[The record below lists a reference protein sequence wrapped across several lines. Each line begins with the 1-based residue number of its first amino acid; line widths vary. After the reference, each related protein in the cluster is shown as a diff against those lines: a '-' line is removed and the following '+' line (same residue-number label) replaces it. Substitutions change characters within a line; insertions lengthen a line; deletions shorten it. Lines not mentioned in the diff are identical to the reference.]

1 MSETIPNNLQTL
13 ALSLN
18 SGVARITL
26 NRPDKLNALNDEM
39 WRELREA
46 FTWADRTAAVRV
58 VILGGNGRA
67 FSTGIDLAMLA
78 GLRERIRHA
87 DLARSQELLRALIL
101 DLQDCV
107 SSIERCRKPVVAA
120 IHGPCIGGAVDIVS
134 ACDMRYAS
142 ANAIFSVRE
151 IDIGMAA
158 DVGTLQRLPRIIP
171 DGIARELAYTGRNV
185 LADEAKEF
193 GLVNRVFD
201 TPEQLLE
208 GVAEVAATVAA
219 KSPLAI
225 RGVKEM
231 LNYGRD
237 HSVEDGLRYVATW
250 NASALLSED
259 MQESAAAMMQKRAP
273 SYRD

>member
-1 MSETIPNNLQTL
+1 MSETIPNLQTL
-13 ALSLN
+13 ALSLD

-46 FTWADRTAAVRV
+46 FTWADRTTAVRV
-58 VILGGNGRA
+58 VILSGNGRA

-107 SSIERCRKPVVAA
+107 SSIERCRKPVIAA
-120 IHGPCIGGAVDIVS
+120 IHGPCIGGAVDIIS

-171 DGIARELAYTGRNV
+171 DGVARELAYTGRNV

-201 TPEQLLE
+201 TPDQLLE

>member
-1 MSETIPNNLQTL
+1 MNEIIPTLQTVT
-13 ALSLN
+13 LSLD
-18 SGVARITL
+18 SGIARITL

-46 FTWADRTAAVRV
+46 FTWADRTPAARV
-58 VILGGNGRA
+58 VILSGNGRA

-107 SSIERCRKPVVAA
+107 SSIERCRKPVIAA
-120 IHGPCIGGAVDIVS
+120 IHGPCIGGAVDIIS

-185 LADEAKEF
+185 LAEEAKEF

-201 TPEQLLE
+201 TPDQLLE
-208 GVAEVAATVAA
+208 GVGEVAAAVAA

-259 MQESAAAMMQKRAP
+259 LQESAAAMMQKRAP

>member
-1 MSETIPNNLQTL
+1 MNEIIPTLQTVT
-13 ALSLN
+13 LSLD
-18 SGVARITL
+18 SGIARITL

-46 FTWADRTAAVRV
+46 FTWADRTSAARV
-58 VILGGNGRA
+58 VILSGNGRA

-107 SSIERCRKPVVAA
+107 SSIERCRKPVIAA
-120 IHGPCIGGAVDIVS
+120 IHGPCIGGAVDIIS

-185 LADEAKEF
+185 LAEEAKEF

-201 TPEQLLE
+201 TPDQLLE
-208 GVAEVAATVAA
+208 GVAEVAAAVAA

-237 HSVEDGLRYVATW
+237 HTIEDGLRYVATW

-259 MQESAAAMMQKRAP
+259 LQESAAAMMQKRAP

>member
-1 MSETIPNNLQTL
+1 MSETIPNLQTL
-13 ALSLN
+13 ALSLD

-46 FTWADRTAAVRV
+46 FTWADRTPAVRV
-58 VILGGNGRA
+58 VILSGNGRA

-107 SSIERCRKPVVAA
+107 SSIERCRKPVIAA
-120 IHGPCIGGAVDIVS
+120 IHGPCIGGAVDIIS

-250 NASALLSED
+250 NASALLSDD

>member
-1 MSETIPNNLQTL
+1 MNETIPTLQTL
-13 ALSLN
+13 ALSLDA
-18 SGVARITL
+18 GVARITL

-46 FTWADRTAAVRV
+46 FAWADRTPTARV
-58 VILGGNGRA
+58 VILSGNGRA

-107 SSIERCRKPVVAA
+107 SSIERCRKPVIAA

-142 ANAIFSVRE
+142 ANAVFSVRE

-185 LADEAKEF
+185 LAEEAKEF

-201 TPEQLLE
+201 TPDQLLE

-237 HSVEDGLRYVATW
+237 HSIEDGLRYVATW

>member
-1 MSETIPNNLQTL
+1 MSETIPNLQTL
-13 ALSLN
+13 ALSLD

-46 FTWADRTAAVRV
+46 FTWADRTTAVRV
-58 VILGGNGRA
+58 VILSGNGRA

-107 SSIERCRKPVVAA
+107 SSIERCRKPVIAA
-120 IHGPCIGGAVDIVS
+120 IHGPCIGGAVDIIS

-193 GLVNRVFD
+193 GLLNRVFD

>member
-1 MSETIPNNLQTL
+1 MNEIIPTLQTVT
-13 ALSLN
+13 LSLD
-18 SGVARITL
+18 SGIARITL

-46 FTWADRTAAVRV
+46 FTWADSTSAARV
-58 VILGGNGRA
+58 VILSGNGRA

-107 SSIERCRKPVVAA
+107 SSIERCRKPVIAA
-120 IHGPCIGGAVDIVS
+120 IHGPCIGGAVDIIS

-185 LADEAKEF
+185 LAEEAKEF

-201 TPEQLLE
+201 TPDQLLE
-208 GVAEVAATVAA
+208 GVGEVAATVAA

-259 MQESAAAMMQKRAP
+259 LQESVAAMMQKRAP

>member
-1 MSETIPNNLQTL
+1 MNEIIPTLQTVT
-13 ALSLN
+13 LSLD
-18 SGVARITL
+18 SGIARITL

-46 FTWADRTAAVRV
+46 FAWADRTPAARV
-58 VILGGNGRA
+58 VVLSGNGRA

-107 SSIERCRKPVVAA
+107 SSIERCRKPVMAA
-120 IHGPCIGGAVDIVS
+120 IHGPCIGGAVDIIS

-185 LADEAKEF
+185 LAEEAKEF

-201 TPEQLLE
+201 TPDQLLE
-208 GVAEVAATVAA
+208 GVAEVAAAVAA

-259 MQESAAAMMQKRAP
+259 LQESAEAMMQKRAP